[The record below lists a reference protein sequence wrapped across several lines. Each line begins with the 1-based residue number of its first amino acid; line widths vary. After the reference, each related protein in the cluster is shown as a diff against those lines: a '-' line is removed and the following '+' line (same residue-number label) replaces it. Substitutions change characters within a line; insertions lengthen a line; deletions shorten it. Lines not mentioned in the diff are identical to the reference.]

1 MELQPEPDKVKEQ
14 TRLRVAKFYEAN
26 KASVNEKRRIA
37 YLKKKN
43 PDIVLPIIEP
53 ELAVENPPP
62 SIKKTKNDILLEK
75 LTGIQ
80 MNPNTKIKYIADFK
94 RLLQAIKNEDIV
106 SNMKKGKELVGK
118 ISSTTYSSNTKRGL
132 VQCCLFMITNLKLIV
147 NKMSITEMKKYFDT
161 LKVVADEENDVKIE
175 NEVIPTWSC
184 LLESLKIKFGGETSK
199 IYVLASLYK
208 ELTLRDD
215 YILKIVNK
223 LNQSKDKDT
232 NYIVIGKTN
241 HTVVINSYKSKEKYG
256 VIKQRLTKKLSV
268 LITSYIKDNNLNE
281 NDYLFGNN
289 KQSPFIKASLAKIGI
304 EGSSN
309 LFRHMSVTE
318 ELAKVKTPEERVIL
332 ANKMKHSVSV
342 QAKYLR
348 KNNM

>member
-1 MELQPEPDKVKEQ
+1 
-14 TRLRVAKFYEAN
+14 
-26 KASVNEKRRIA
+26 
-37 YLKKKN
+37 
-43 PDIVLPIIEP
+43 
-53 ELAVENPPP
+53 
-62 SIKKTKNDILLEK
+62 
-75 LTGIQ
+75 
-80 MNPNTKIKYIADFK
+80 MNPNTKLKYIADFK
-94 RLLQAIKNEDIV
+94 RLLQAINNQDIV
-106 SNMKKGKELVGK
+106 LNMKKGKELIGK

-147 NKMSITEMKKYFDT
+147 NKKSITEMKTYFDT
-161 LKVVADEENDVKIE
+161 LKVVADEENDVKME

-184 LLESLKIKFGGETSK
+184 LLESLKIKFGEISK

-232 NYIVIGKTN
+232 NYIVLGKIN
-241 HTVVINSYKSKEKYG
+241 HTVVINNYKSKEKYG

-281 NDYLFGNN
+281 SEYLFGNF

-318 ELAKVKTPEERVIL
+318 ELAKVKTPEERVVL
-332 ANKMKHSVSV
+332 ANKMKHSVSI